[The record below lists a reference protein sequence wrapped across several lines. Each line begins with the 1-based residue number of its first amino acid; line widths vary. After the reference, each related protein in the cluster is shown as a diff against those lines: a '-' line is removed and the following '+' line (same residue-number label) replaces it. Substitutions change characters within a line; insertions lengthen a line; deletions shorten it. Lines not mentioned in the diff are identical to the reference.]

1 MAVAHTE
8 YIMKPNSEGESVGYV
23 LGVDGG
29 GTNTRAAIFSP
40 EGEQV
45 GEGHADAANFLRI
58 SLDVAVEHILQA
70 VDEACG
76 QAGITRE
83 RLSRICIG
91 LAGVQHPEHHKQMW
105 DALLPLFGHAAFRL
119 ETDARIAL
127 AGATDLAP
135 GVVVIAGTGS
145 IALGM
150 NARGVFKRSGGW
162 GSTIGDE
169 GSGYYIGRR
178 ALQSV
183 VLAYDHRSE
192 PTTLTQRILGYFNIQ
207 SAEDLPA
214 IIYRPSTRVV
224 QEIAQLSKVVAAAAR
239 EGDEAAQDILDD
251 AGYELA
257 CAVNA
262 VIKQLGMQEEAF
274 RVAYVGGIF
283 NAGEL
288 ILPKFS
294 AYVKRFAPHATVGPP
309 LFPPVI
315 GAVKLAKI
323 VVSPLLA

>member
-1 MAVAHTE
+1 MTF
-8 YIMKPNSEGESVGYV
+8 GEPMNERVDSSTGYV

-29 GTNTRAAIFSP
+29 GTNTRAALFSP
-40 EGEQV
+40 SGQQV
-45 GEGHADAANFLRI
+45 GEGHADAANFHRI
-58 SLDVAVEHILQA
+58 SLEVAVEHILQA
-70 VDEACG
+70 VDAACG
-76 QAGITRE
+76 EAGVTRAE
-83 RLSRICIG
+83 LVRVCIG
-91 LAGVQHPEHHKQMW
+91 LAGVQHPEHHRQMY
-105 DALLPLFGHAAFRL
+105 DALFPLFSHAKFML

-150 NARGVFKRSGGW
+150 NRDGLFKRSGGW

-214 IIYRPSTRVV
+214 IIYRPSTKVV

-262 VIKQLGMQEEAF
+262 VIKQLGMQEEVF

-283 NAGEL
+283 NVGDL

-294 AYVKRFAPHATVGPP
+294 AYVKRYAPHVKVGPP

-315 GAVKLAKI
+315 GAVKLANR
-323 VVSPLLA
+323 